1 MAKPNIEIVKT
12 SLQRIEP
19 QLRTAITAGWEDWRR
34 ANLGHWRRR
43 GRANY
48 VWEQM
53 AHYAAVSLEG
63 VDGVSVVV
71 RHESYHFLVDGKVAF
86 RLKKSDGVGITK
98 NYPTQEAIAFHD
110 PQLPLTGIPA
120 QQRVEVTY
128 CLNNNE
134 TDIADILV
142 VGREGE
148 TVLWTYSLIDNDSVS
163 SLPATQ
169 PDVPSQPMPAVKRT
183 GLVRVKGSK
192 INDDKAGE
200 SGES

>member
-1 MAKPNIEIVKT
+1 MAKPDIEIVRS

-19 QLRTAITAGWEDWRR
+19 QLRTAITTGWEDWRR

-53 AHYAAVSLEG
+53 AHHAAVSLEG
-63 VDGVSVVV
+63 VPGVSVVV
-71 RHESYHFLVDGKVAF
+71 RHESYHFLVDGSVAF
-86 RLKKSDGVGITK
+86 RLKKSDGGGITK
-98 NYPTQEAIAFHD
+98 NYPTQEALAFHD

-128 CLNNNE
+128 CLNDNE

-148 TVLWTYSLIDNDSVS
+148 TILWTYSLIDNDSVS
-163 SLPATQ
+163 SLPAAQ
-169 PDVPSQPMPAVKRT
+169 PDAPLQPVPTVKPT
-183 GLVRVKGSK
+183 GLVRVKGSN

-200 SGES
+200 PGES